1 MPSQIDREKILQ
13 KLTSKVGKEEEI
25 DIKMIAS
32 KAQRFSGADLAY
44 LVKKSIISAVAT
56 NREGINNKDMLNAV

>member
-25 DIKMIAS
+25 DIKMVAS
-32 KAQRFSGADLAY
+32 RAQRFSGADLAY

-56 NREGINNKDMLNAV
+56 NREGINNKDMLNAI